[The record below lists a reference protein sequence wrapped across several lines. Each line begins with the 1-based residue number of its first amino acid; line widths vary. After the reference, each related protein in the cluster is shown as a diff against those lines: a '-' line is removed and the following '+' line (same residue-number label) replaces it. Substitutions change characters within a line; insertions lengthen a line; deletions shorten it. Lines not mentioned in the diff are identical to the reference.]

1 MGSEGGRVK
10 AGVKGGDFS
19 LSLSLSPG
27 RWGGSEGGKG
37 GVRVGD

>member
-10 AGVKGGDFS
+10 AGVKGGDF
-19 LSLSLSPG
+19 SLSLSPG

>member
-10 AGVKGGDFS
+10 AGVKGGD
-19 LSLSLSPG
+19 LSLSLRDAG
-27 RWGGSEGGKG
+27 EWGGSEGGKG